1 MSIFCSRRCE
11 QQYRLHRL
19 LAFDP
24 NNECRGIFSD
34 WFRFP
39 SFCVCKCYSVPA
51 QLVADLARNPRKSDF
66 SPARRRKNRPSPSS
80 SSASK
85 PFAAASRE
93 LDGRPRLENHRM
105 SKKTRLFVDQEMGIP
120 AVFPYEGKAAIMA
133 EINHGR
139 GTDSAAAAKDD
150 DASAETMSYSYAA
163 SGGAAP
169 QPLKDRYGN
178 VVPLLSQL
186 DGLAAVA
193 AADGHIDN
201 AVESDQL
208 HYRKSNKEARQLD
221 DHFFYNQPIIEFRLP
236 DGTTGKIDDKIP
248 RRRK

>member
-1 MSIFCSRRCE
+1 
-11 QQYRLHRL
+11 
-19 LAFDP
+19 
-24 NNECRGIFSD
+24 
-34 WFRFP
+34 
-39 SFCVCKCYSVPA
+39 
-51 QLVADLARNPRKSDF
+51 
-66 SPARRRKNRPSPSS
+66 
-80 SSASK
+80 
-85 PFAAASRE
+85 
-93 LDGRPRLENHRM
+93 M

-139 GTDSAAAAKDD
+139 GTDSAATKDD
-150 DASAETMSYSYAA
+150 DASVETLSYSYAA
-163 SGGAAP
+163 SAADGGTAE
-169 QPLKDRYGN
+169 PLKDRYGN

-186 DGLAAVA
+186 DGLEAAAVA

-208 HYRKSNKEARQLD
+208 SYRKSNKEARQLD

>member
-1 MSIFCSRRCE
+1 
-11 QQYRLHRL
+11 
-19 LAFDP
+19 
-24 NNECRGIFSD
+24 
-34 WFRFP
+34 
-39 SFCVCKCYSVPA
+39 
-51 QLVADLARNPRKSDF
+51 
-66 SPARRRKNRPSPSS
+66 
-80 SSASK
+80 
-85 PFAAASRE
+85 
-93 LDGRPRLENHRM
+93 M

-139 GTDSAAAAKDD
+139 GTDSAATKDD
-150 DASAETMSYSYAA
+150 DASVETLSYSYAA
-163 SGGAAP
+163 SAAGGGAAP

-178 VVPLLSQL
+178 VVLLLSQL
-186 DGLAAVA
+186 DGLEAAAVA

-208 HYRKSNKEARQLD
+208 SYRKSNKEARQLD

>member
-1 MSIFCSRRCE
+1 MVPRCE

-39 SFCVCKCYSVPA
+39 SFCVCKCYSVPE
-51 QLVADLARNPRKSDF
+51 QLVADLARNPRKSSNF
-66 SPARRRKNRPSPSS
+66 SPAPQRRRKTM
-80 SSASK
+80 
-85 PFAAASRE
+85 AAASQLGGDE
-93 LDGRPRLENHRM
+93 NAGRLENHRM

-133 EINHGR
+133 ELSQGR
-139 GTDSAAAAKDD
+139 AAATDD
-150 DASAETMSYSYAA
+150 EETSGESLRNAYNPAASASSE
-163 SGGAAP
+163 
-169 QPLKDRYGN
+169 PLKDRYRAAGRQPSTL
-178 VVPLLSQL
+178 PLLSQL
-186 DGLAAVA
+186 DGLEAAAVA

-201 AVESDQL
+201 TVEGDQL

-221 DHFFYNQPIIEFRLP
+221 DHFFYNQPIVEFRLP